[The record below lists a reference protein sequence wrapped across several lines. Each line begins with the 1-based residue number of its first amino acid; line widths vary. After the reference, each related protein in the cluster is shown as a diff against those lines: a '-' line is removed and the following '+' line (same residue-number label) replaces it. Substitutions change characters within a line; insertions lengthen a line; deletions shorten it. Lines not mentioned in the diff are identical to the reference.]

1 MEEEGAEG
9 VCEDM
14 MGGIMKF
21 RIDISNAQLAR
32 RMGLWRMMRG
42 GILVMGMGIGWKG
55 GTD

>member
-21 RIDISNAQLAR
+21 RIDISNAQLSR
-32 RMGLWRMMRG
+32 RMGLWRMRRG
-42 GILVMGMGIGWKG
+42 GILVMGMG
-55 GTD
+55 T